1 MILFFGIIHTS
12 VQISWE
18 TKYSFSKKS
27 PEVRNFTEKPS
38 YFVCK
43 NIKLNSIFKMWR
55 RKGGGLYLKLYRAGL
70 PEYEEE
76 VFDQQDQNPGQ
87 VEGSSLMILLP
98 DRPQLTE
105 ILIQDQSQDFRQ
117 FNQNYLVQLDLHSSI
132 RSTQFNQIYLV
143 QLDLPS

>member
-1 MILFFGIIHTS
+1 
-12 VQISWE
+12 
-18 TKYSFSKKS
+18 
-27 PEVRNFTEKPS
+27 
-38 YFVCK
+38 
-43 NIKLNSIFKMWR
+43 MWR

-143 QLDLPS
+143 QLDLPSSTRYTKFNQIYLVQLDIPSSIRSTQFNNIYLVQLDIPSSIRSTQFNQIYLV